1 MDALYFTTVTM
12 STVGYGDL
20 SPSTTLS
27 RAFTSVY
34 ILIGI
39 GVVFYQLAKSLSDV
53 FEVRTVS
60 QTVLHNPYQSLRMSM
75 PQWIEQSIRF
85 FLRMTPCWPS
95 QPEAVDL
102 DGDGEIDYTPPQEL
116 MQLGRD
122 IRRDRAPP
130 ARHRAYARPQP
141 PSWRV
146 STATPRRRSAR
157 GRTTCARPSSASSCS
172 RSSSSSQWSSSRYA
186 A

>member
-1 MDALYFTTVTM
+1 MWLWPSARMYGICRGRGAVPRSMGPAHTRRDA
-12 STVGYGDL
+12 
-20 SPSTTLS
+20 SPRRIANDPTLTRRCS
-27 RAFTSVY
+27 PIHYVSLTRS
-34 ILIGI
+34 LR
-39 GVVFYQLAKSLSDV
+39 LSD
-53 FEVRTVS
+53 
-60 QTVLHNPYQSLRMSM
+60 

-130 ARHRAYARPQP
+130 TRHRTYARPQP

-146 STATPRRRSAR
+146 STATTRRRSVR
-157 GRTTCARPSSASSCS
+157 GRTTCARHSYDSSCS
-172 RSSSSSQWSSSRYA
+172 WSSSSSRWSSSRYA